1 VEVILKIKEQ
11 NEVDLL
17 KSRDSDGNT
26 CLIIAAI
33 KSNIKIAKIFLVHP
47 ELLDSK
53 NNQGL
58 DAISIAIYNNDNLMF
73 FLLANNL
80 NTNLQNVSYL
90 SKIAIR
96 MENYDILD
104 YLAKRLNDVIIHNHL
119 FIVA

>member
-1 VEVILKIKEQ
+1 MDV
-11 NEVDLL
+11 L

-33 KSNIKIAKIFLVHP
+33 KSNIKIAKIFLMHP
-47 ELLDSK
+47 ELIDAK
-53 NNQGL
+53 NSCGI
-58 DAISIAIYNNDNLMF
+58 DALSVSIHNNDNLMF

-80 NTNLQNVSYL
+80 NANLQNVSYL

-104 YLAKRLNDVIIHNHL
+104 YLTKRLNDV
-119 FIVA
+119 F